1 MEIEV
6 CVGSS
11 CHIKGSHAVIELY
24 EALIRKHRL
33 QKKAVLKAAFC
44 QNRCTR
50 GITVRFGD
58 HVVEGIT
65 PENAAAVFATEVL
78 EGLRR

>member
-1 MEIEV
+1 MEIEI

-11 CHIKGSHAVIELY
+11 CHIKGSPAVISLY
-24 EALIRKHRL
+24 EELIRKHRL
-33 QKKAVLKAAFC
+33 QKKAILKAAFC

-50 GITVRFGD
+50 GIVIRFGD
-58 HVVEGIT
+58 HVVEGVT
-65 PENAAAVFATEVL
+65 PENAAAVFVTEVL